1 MFQVS
6 RLNLVYSAEEDRLR
20 LACENATGG
29 RLVLWLTR
37 RLVLRLLAE
46 LAELVQPAA
55 ARACGAGARSNA
67 TTRDGAAP
75 DDRETAAVCPGSPA
89 FADNTG
95 GIGFLVT
102 RLRLRLAQGGC
113 RWASW
118 GRGMPSSSLIWIL
131 WACSAG
137 WSCSLHLA
145 KPHIG
150 RSEVRRPPCFPAG
163 ASSVPGC
170 CIELLHGGHAG

>member
-55 ARACGAGARSNA
+55 AGACGAGARSNA

-102 RLRLRLAQGGC
+102 RLRLRLAQGEVSLGFMGEGDAVVQLDLDSLGVQ
-113 RWASW
+113 RW
-118 GRGMPSSSLIWIL
+118 L
-131 WACSAG
+131 
-137 WSCSLHLA
+137 
-145 KPHIG
+145 
-150 RSEVRRPPCFPAG
+150 
-163 ASSVPGC
+163 
-170 CIELLHGGHAG
+170 ELLAASCQAAHWPLRSAASAVFSRGGVERSRVLH